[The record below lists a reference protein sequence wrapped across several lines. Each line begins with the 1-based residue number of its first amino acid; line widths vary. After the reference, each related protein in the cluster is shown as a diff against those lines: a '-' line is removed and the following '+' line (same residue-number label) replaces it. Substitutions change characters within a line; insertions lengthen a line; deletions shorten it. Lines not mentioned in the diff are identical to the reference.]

1 MQLPFQVLRFFHLA
15 TLLLPLT
22 IFAHAAREAG
32 PHARK
37 QRKIHSPGVTAG
49 QLQDGSAPDLAE
61 AQMAYY
67 LRQNVSPSPITGYQ
81 GIISMPRLL
90 SFLLLA
96 LLLGERA
103 AEAARMPDQ
112 QTLSPSQAQ
121 EFTATADL
129 TEASTGHEPPHS
141 TEVTGH
147 VRPDESAKPGAAPQE
162 HAGERAGNQS
172 ANHVGERAEE
182 HPTDQAAPED
192 QSARDSAAAIISGSR
207 KPGIIEHQLV
217 RDQSGGPVINISYPS
232 VGSKQIDGDI
242 RQWVT
247 GIATAFEQ
255 SCNNGSFGAGAGLD
269 GERPPYELWG
279 SYSVTSPSPAG
290 LSITF
295 EVWTYTGGAHGNLD
309 VMTLNYSLLTGQ
321 RLGLVDLFEDP
332 DAALHLMSTWS
343 YKELSRRL
351 GGMRQEQMLR
361 TGLNPVPENFASLT
375 LTPQG
380 VRINFQ
386 PYQVAP
392 WAAGAQKVDMPLD
405 QLLPASPLLR
415 LWGR

>member
-15 TLLLPLT
+15 SLLLPLT
-22 IFAHAAREAG
+22 TFAGAACFSG
-32 PHARK
+32 PHLCK
-37 QRKIHSPGVTAG
+37 QRKTCSPGVTAG
-49 QLQDGSAPDLAE
+49 QLQDGSAPDSAG
-61 AQMAYY
+61 AQMVYY

-129 TEASTGHEPPHS
+129 TETGTALEPPYPAEATGHA
-141 TEVTGH
+141 
-147 VRPDESAKPGAAPQE
+147 RPDDSAKPGAPSQE
-162 HAGERAGNQS
+162 HPGERAANQAGDHVGDRAGERAG
-172 ANHVGERAEE
+172 
-182 HPTDQAAPED
+182 DQVAPEE

-232 VGSKQIDGDI
+232 VGSKQIDSDI

-247 GIATAFEQ
+247 GIASAFEQ
-255 SCNNGSFGAGAGLD
+255 SCNNGSFGPGAGLD

>member
-1 MQLPFQVLRFFHLA
+1 MEQYL
-15 TLLLPLT
+15 
-22 IFAHAAREAG
+22 
-32 PHARK
+32 
-37 QRKIHSPGVTAG
+37 G
-49 QLQDGSAPDLAE
+49 QA
-61 AQMAYY
+61 
-67 LRQNVSPSPITGYQ
+67 VSPSHFTGYQ

-90 SFLLLA
+90 SLLLLV

-112 QTLSPSQAQ
+112 QTSSPALSQ
-121 EFTATADL
+121 EFTALADVTEIASEGETAHPD
-129 TEASTGHEPPHS
+129 GH
-141 TEVTGH
+141 
-147 VRPDESAKPGAAPQE
+147 
-162 HAGERAGNQS
+162 
-172 ANHVGERAEE
+172 
-182 HPTDQAAPED
+182 AAPENSAQGHAAGAETSGHD
-192 QSARDSAAAIISGSR
+192 GVDAAEQSARDSAAAIISGAR
-207 KPGIIEHQLV
+207 RPGIIEHQLV
-217 RDQSGGPVINISYPS
+217 HDEPGSPVINISYPS

-247 GIATAFEQ
+247 GIASAFEQ
-255 SCNNGSFGAGAGLD
+255 SCSGAGLSAGSGLD
-269 GERPPYELWG
+269 GERPPYELWA
-279 SYSVTSPSPAG
+279 SYSVTAPSPTG

-332 DAALHLMSTWS
+332 DLALNLMSEWS
-343 YKELSRRL
+343 YNELSRRL

-392 WAAGAQKVDMPLD
+392 WAAGAQKVNMPLD
-405 QLLPASPLLR
+405 QLLAARPLLSI
-415 LWGR
+415 WGR

>member
-1 MQLPFQVLRFFHLA
+1 MQFPCQVLRIFHFFAQLLSLSAFTRALQKSVTHQPLLHRQDKAA
-15 TLLLPLT
+15 TLPRRMYGSPAPET
-22 IFAHAAREAG
+22 QG
-32 PHARK
+32 TNKK
-37 QRKIHSPGVTAG
+37 QN
-49 QLQDGSAPDLAE
+49 LWQDAP
-61 AQMAYY
+61 
-67 LRQNVSPSPITGYQ
+67 PSPLTGYQ

-112 QTLSPSQAQ
+112 QILSPALSQ

-129 TEASTGHEPPHS
+129 TEIDAGHEPVTAGHEPA
-141 TEVTGH
+141 TEAGEH
-147 VRPDESAKPGAAPQE
+147 AKPQSTAKPEGPAQKSAGKPDHAPS
-162 HAGERAGNQS
+162 ADQS
-172 ANHVGERAEE
+172 TSA
-182 HPTDQAAPED
+182 D
-192 QSARDSAAAIISGSR
+192 QSARDNAASIISGSR
-207 KPGIIEHQLV
+207 KPGTIEHQLV
-217 RDQSGGPVINISYPS
+217 RDEGGNPVINISYPS
-232 VGSKQIDGDI
+232 VGSKEIDSDI
-242 RQWVT
+242 RHWVT
-247 GIATAFEQ
+247 GIATTFEQ
-255 SCNNGSFGAGAGLD
+255 SCSNGSFGTGSTLD
-269 GERPPYELWG
+269 GERPPFELWG
-279 SYSVTSPSPAG
+279 SYSVTAPSPAG

-332 DAALHLMSTWS
+332 DLALNLMSTWA

-361 TGLNPVPENFASLT
+361 TGLTPVPENFASLT

-392 WAAGAQKVDMPLD
+392 WAAGAQKVDMPLE

>member
-1 MQLPFQVLRFFHLA
+1 MEQYL
-15 TLLLPLT
+15 
-22 IFAHAAREAG
+22 
-32 PHARK
+32 
-37 QRKIHSPGVTAG
+37 G
-49 QLQDGSAPDLAE
+49 QA
-61 AQMAYY
+61 
-67 LRQNVSPSPITGYQ
+67 VSPSHFTGYQ

-90 SFLLLA
+90 SLLLLV

-112 QTLSPSQAQ
+112 QASSPALSQ
-121 EFTATADL
+121 EFTALADVSELASESETAHP
-129 TEASTGHEPPHS
+129 AGH
-141 TEVTGH
+141 
-147 VRPDESAKPGAAPQE
+147 
-162 HAGERAGNQS
+162 
-172 ANHVGERAEE
+172 
-182 HPTDQAAPED
+182 AAPENGAQAHAAD
-192 QSARDSAAAIISGSR
+192 AETAGHDGVNAAEQSARDSAAAIISGAR
-207 KPGIIEHQLV
+207 RPGIIEHQLV
-217 RDQSGGPVINISYPS
+217 RNEPGSPAINISYPS

-247 GIATAFEQ
+247 GIASAFEQ
-255 SCNNGSFGAGAGLD
+255 SCSGTGLSAGSSLD
-269 GERPPYELWG
+269 GERPPYELWA
-279 SYSVTSPSPAG
+279 SYSVTAPSPAG

-332 DAALHLMSTWS
+332 DLALNLMSEWS
-343 YKELSRRL
+343 YNELSRRL

-392 WAAGAQKVDMPLD
+392 WAAGAQKVNMPLD
-405 QLLPASPLLR
+405 HLLAARPLLSI
-415 LWGR
+415 WGRQAH

>member
-1 MQLPFQVLRFFHLA
+1 
-15 TLLLPLT
+15 
-22 IFAHAAREAG
+22 
-32 PHARK
+32 
-37 QRKIHSPGVTAG
+37 
-49 QLQDGSAPDLAE
+49 
-61 AQMAYY
+61 
-67 LRQNVSPSPITGYQ
+67 
-81 GIISMPRLL
+81 MPRLL

-112 QTLSPSQAQ
+112 QTFSPSLAQ

-129 TEASTGHEPPHS
+129 TEPSTGHEPPPPM
-141 TEVTGH
+141 EATGH
-147 VRPDESAKPGAAPQE
+147 AHPDDSAKPGAVSQE
-162 HAGERAGNQS
+162 HTGERAGSQTGD
-172 ANHVGERAEE
+172 HVGDRAG
-182 HPTDQAAPED
+182 DQAAPED

-232 VGSKQIDGDI
+232 VGSKQIDSDI

-255 SCNNGSFGAGAGLD
+255 SCSNGSFTAGPGLD
-269 GERPPYELWG
+269 GERTPYELWG

-332 DAALHLMSTWS
+332 DMALHLMSTWS
-343 YKELSRRL
+343 YTELSRRL

-361 TGLNPVPENFASLT
+361 TGLTPVPENFASLT

-392 WAAGAQKVDMPLD
+392 WAAGAQKVNMPLD

>member
-1 MQLPFQVLRFFHLA
+1 MPLPFQVLRLFYLA
-15 TLLLPLT
+15 ALLLPLT
-22 IFAHAAREAG
+22 TFAGAARFYR
-32 PHARK
+32 PH
-37 QRKIHSPGVTAG
+37 QRKIYSPGVTAG
-49 QLQDGSAPDLAE
+49 QLQDGSAPDPAE

-129 TEASTGHEPPHS
+129 TEAAAAHEPTSP
-141 TEVTGH
+141 TEATGQA
-147 VRPDESAKPGAAPQE
+147 RPGDSAKPGAPSQE
-162 HAGERAGNQS
+162 HAGDHAVNQAG
-172 ANHVGERAEE
+172 E
-182 HPTDQAAPED
+182 HTGDQAAPED

-217 RDQSGGPVINISYPS
+217 RDQNGGPVINIRYPS
-232 VGSKQIDGDI
+232 VGSKQIDSDI

-255 SCNNGSFGAGAGLD
+255 SCNNGNFAAGAGLD

>member
-1 MQLPFQVLRFFHLA
+1 MQLPIQALRIFHFSA
-15 TLLLPLT
+15 LLLSLSAFIRTLRESGTSHRLT
-22 IFAHAAREAG
+22 RSLDKATTPSGRMCG
-32 PHARK
+32 N
-37 QRKIHSPGVTAG
+37 
-49 QLQDGSAPDLAE
+49 SAPESKGACKE
-61 AQMAYY
+61 QY
-67 LRQNVSPSPITGYQ
+67 LWQDASPSPLTGYQ

-112 QTLSPSQAQ
+112 QTLSPALSQ

-129 TEASTGHEPPHS
+129 TETGTSHEHAPAAEPGEH
-141 TEVTGH
+141 
-147 VRPDESAKPGAAPQE
+147 AKPEGTAKPDTSAHENAGKQE
-162 HAGERAGNQS
+162 QTTPA
-172 ANHVGERAEE
+172 
-182 HPTDQAAPED
+182 D

-207 KPGIIEHQLV
+207 KPGIIEHQYV
-217 RDQSGGPVINISYPS
+217 RDEGGNPVISISYPS
-232 VGSKQIDGDI
+232 VGSKEIDSDI

-255 SCNNGSFGAGAGLD
+255 SCSNGSFAAGSSLD
-269 GERPPYELWG
+269 GDRPPFELWG
-279 SYSVTSPSPAG
+279 SYSVTAPSPAG

-332 DAALHLMSTWS
+332 DMALNLMSAWS

-361 TGLNPVPENFASLT
+361 TGLTPVPENFASLT

-405 QLLPASPLLR
+405 QLLPANPLLR

>member
-1 MQLPFQVLRFFHLA
+1 MQLPIQALRIFHFSA
-15 TLLLPLT
+15 LLLSLSAFIRTLHRSGTSQRLLHSLGRGTTPS
-22 IFAHAAREAG
+22 RRKYGG
-32 PHARK
+32 PTPE
-37 QRKIHSPGVTAG
+37 S
-49 QLQDGSAPDLAE
+49 GSACKEQCLWQDA
-61 AQMAYY
+61 
-67 LRQNVSPSPITGYQ
+67 SPSPLTGYQ

-112 QTLSPSQAQ
+112 QPLSPALSQ

-129 TEASTGHEPPHS
+129 TETSTSHEHPPAAEPGEHAKPES
-141 TEVTGH
+141 
-147 VRPDESAKPGAAPQE
+147 SAKAGTSAQE
-162 HAGERAGNQS
+162 NAGKQE
-172 ANHVGERAEE
+172 
-182 HPTDQAAPED
+182 QAVPAD

-207 KPGIIEHQLV
+207 KPGIIEHQYV
-217 RDQSGGPVINISYPS
+217 RDEGGNPVISISYPS
-232 VGSKQIDGDI
+232 VGSKEIDSDI

-255 SCNNGSFGAGAGLD
+255 SCSNGSFAAGSSLD
-269 GERPPYELWG
+269 GDRPPFELWG
-279 SYSVTSPSPAG
+279 SYSVTAPSPAG

-309 VMTLNYSLLTGQ
+309 VITLNYSLLTGQ

-332 DAALHLMSTWS
+332 DMALNLMSAWS

-361 TGLNPVPENFASLT
+361 TGLTPVPENFASLT

-405 QLLPASPLLR
+405 QLLPANPLLR

>member
-1 MQLPFQVLRFFHLA
+1 
-15 TLLLPLT
+15 
-22 IFAHAAREAG
+22 
-32 PHARK
+32 
-37 QRKIHSPGVTAG
+37 
-49 QLQDGSAPDLAE
+49 
-61 AQMAYY
+61 
-67 LRQNVSPSPITGYQ
+67 
-81 GIISMPRLL
+81 MPRLL

-103 AEAARMPDQ
+103 AEAARMPGQ

-129 TEASTGHEPPHS
+129 TETGTAHEPHPA
-141 TEVTGH
+141 EATGNA
-147 VRPDESAKPGAAPQE
+147 RPDDSAKPAAPSQ
-162 HAGERAGNQS
+162 
-172 ANHVGERAEE
+172 ERAEE
-182 HPTDQAAPED
+182 RAVKTGDHPGDRAGEHAGDQATPEE

-232 VGSKQIDGDI
+232 VGSKQIDSDI

-255 SCNNGSFGAGAGLD
+255 SCNNGSFAAGAGLD

-279 SYSVTSPSPAG
+279 SYSVTTPSPAG

-343 YKELSRRL
+343 YNELSRRL

>member
-1 MQLPFQVLRFFHLA
+1 MERYL
-15 TLLLPLT
+15 
-22 IFAHAAREAG
+22 
-32 PHARK
+32 
-37 QRKIHSPGVTAG
+37 G
-49 QLQDGSAPDLAE
+49 QA
-61 AQMAYY
+61 
-67 LRQNVSPSPITGYQ
+67 VSPSHFTGYQ

-90 SFLLLA
+90 SLLLLV

-112 QTLSPSQAQ
+112 QTPSPALSQ
-121 EFTATADL
+121 EFTAIADV
-129 TEASTGHEPPHS
+129 TEIAPDGDAAHPIQPAGH
-141 TEVTGH
+141 T
-147 VRPDESAKPGAAPQE
+147 
-162 HAGERAGNQS
+162 
-172 ANHVGERAEE
+172 
-182 HPTDQAAPED
+182 APENHAHAPGTD
-192 QSARDSAAAIISGSR
+192 TAGQDSADAAEQSARDSAAAIISGAR
-207 KPGIIEHQLV
+207 RPGIIEHQLV
-217 RDQSGGPVINISYPS
+217 HNEPGSPVINISYPS

-247 GIATAFEQ
+247 GIATAFDQ
-255 SCNNGSFGAGAGLD
+255 SSSVAGLSTGSGLD
-269 GERPPYELWG
+269 GERPPYELWA
-279 SYSVTSPSPAG
+279 SYSITAPSPAG

-332 DAALHLMSTWS
+332 DVALSLMSEWS
-343 YKELSRRL
+343 YNELSRRL

-405 QLLPASPLLR
+405 QLLAARPLLSI
-415 LWGR
+415 WGK

>member
-1 MQLPFQVLRFFHLA
+1 
-15 TLLLPLT
+15 
-22 IFAHAAREAG
+22 
-32 PHARK
+32 
-37 QRKIHSPGVTAG
+37 
-49 QLQDGSAPDLAE
+49 
-61 AQMAYY
+61 
-67 LRQNVSPSPITGYQ
+67 
-81 GIISMPRLL
+81 MPRLL

-112 QTLSPSQAQ
+112 QPLSPSQAQ

-129 TEASTGHEPPHS
+129 TEAGAAHEPSPPAEATGH
-141 TEVTGH
+141 T
-147 VRPDESAKPGAAPQE
+147 RPGDSAKPGASSQE
-162 HAGERAGNQS
+162 HAGERAANQ
-172 ANHVGERAEE
+172 AGEHAG
-182 HPTDQAAPED
+182 DQAAPEE

-217 RDQSGGPVINISYPS
+217 RDQSSGPVINISYPS
-232 VGSKQIDGDI
+232 VGSKQIDSDI

-255 SCNNGSFGAGAGLD
+255 SCSNGNFAAGTGLD

-279 SYSVTSPSPAG
+279 SYIVTSPSPAG

>member
-1 MQLPFQVLRFFHLA
+1 
-15 TLLLPLT
+15 
-22 IFAHAAREAG
+22 
-32 PHARK
+32 
-37 QRKIHSPGVTAG
+37 
-49 QLQDGSAPDLAE
+49 
-61 AQMAYY
+61 
-67 LRQNVSPSPITGYQ
+67 
-81 GIISMPRLL
+81 MPRLL

-103 AEAARMPDQ
+103 AEAARMPGQ

-129 TEASTGHEPPHS
+129 TETGAAHEPTTPTEATGHA
-141 TEVTGH
+141 
-147 VRPDESAKPGAAPQE
+147 RPDDSVKPGAPSQG
-162 HAGERAGNQS
+162 HAGERAVNQ
-172 ANHVGERAEE
+172 AGEHAG
-182 HPTDQAAPED
+182 DQAAPED

-217 RDQSGGPVINISYPS
+217 RDQSGGPVINIRYPS
-232 VGSKQIDGDI
+232 VGSKQIDSDI

-255 SCNNGSFGAGAGLD
+255 SCNNGNFAAGAGLD

-332 DAALHLMSTWS
+332 DAALHLMSTWA
-343 YKELSRRL
+343 YNKLSRRL

-380 VRINFQ
+380 IRINFQ

>member
-1 MQLPFQVLRFFHLA
+1 MQLPIQALRIFHFSA
-15 TLLLPLT
+15 LLLSLSAFIRTLRESGTSHRLT
-22 IFAHAAREAG
+22 RSLDKATTPSGRTCG
-32 PHARK
+32 N
-37 QRKIHSPGVTAG
+37 TAPESKRACKE
-49 QLQDGSAPDLAE
+49 QYLWQDA
-61 AQMAYY
+61 
-67 LRQNVSPSPITGYQ
+67 SPSPLTGYQ

-112 QTLSPSQAQ
+112 QTLSPALSQ

-129 TEASTGHEPPHS
+129 TETGTSHEHAPAAEPGEH
-141 TEVTGH
+141 
-147 VRPDESAKPGAAPQE
+147 AKPEGTAKPDTSAHENAGKQE
-162 HAGERAGNQS
+162 QTTPA
-172 ANHVGERAEE
+172 
-182 HPTDQAAPED
+182 D

-207 KPGIIEHQLV
+207 KPGIIEHQYV
-217 RDQSGGPVINISYPS
+217 RDEGGNPVISISYPS
-232 VGSKQIDGDI
+232 VGSKEIDSDI

-255 SCNNGSFGAGAGLD
+255 SCSNGSFAAGSSLD
-269 GERPPYELWG
+269 GDRPPFELWG
-279 SYSVTSPSPAG
+279 SYSVTAPSPAG

-332 DAALHLMSTWS
+332 DMALNLMSTWS

-361 TGLNPVPENFASLT
+361 TGLTPVPENFASLT

-405 QLLPASPLLR
+405 QLLPANPLLR